1 MNSFTIAW
9 NMIKRTVG
17 TKKGMFMHILL
28 PCIVI
33 SAVIGLLG
41 QDDYSRASIL
51 YVDKDGGKAS
61 QFLLNELAASPDYLL
76 KEIDNED
83 DLREKIT
90 GDKGAAGFIIPAGFT
105 DDLMS
110 GNTPSIRMYELK
122 LSEGSYTLRLK
133 LDILTQGMASSASLI
148 RNSSQADDHATFTK
162 VLSQTGE
169 HKVGSV
175 TDDLQLYAKPGLS
188 SVTGFTLMFLMG
200 LVSSSVSQIMD
211 DRRRRTMTRMFSA
224 PVRAWEIALGN
235 FLGSFFVG
243 ILQIAMILV
252 LSNYVL
258 GYDYGVPIWL
268 HFIVLGAFM
277 LVAMG
282 ISSAVAGLI
291 RNTQQAS
298 IINSLIITPTC
309 MIGGCFWPISFM
321 PEFMQ
326 KAANFVPQKWTIEA
340 VEILSSGNGLS
351 DITVPLLILGLMALI
366 LLAFGSAVLR
376 PSDANV
382 N

>member
-9 NMIKRTVG
+9 NMIKRTIG
-17 TKKGMFMHILL
+17 TKKGMIMHILL

-33 SAVIGLLG
+33 SLVIGLLG
-41 QDDYSRASIL
+41 QDDSSEASII
-51 YVDKDGGKAS
+51 YVDKDGSEAS

-76 KEIDNED
+76 KEIDNEA
-83 DLREKIT
+83 DLREKII
-90 GDKGAAGFIIPAGFT
+90 GDQAAAGFVIPAGFT
-105 DDLMS
+105 DDLRS
-110 GNTPSIRMYELK
+110 GNIPSIPMYELK
-122 LSEGSYTLRLK
+122 VSEGSYTLRLK
-133 LDILTQGMASSASLI
+133 LNILTQGMVSSASQI

-162 VLSQTGE
+162 VLSQTSE
-169 HKVGSV
+169 HKISSV
-175 TDDLQLYAKPGLS
+175 TDDLHLYPKPGLS
-188 SVTGFTLMFLMG
+188 FVTGFTLMFLMG
-200 LVSSSVSQIMD
+200 LVSSSVSQIVD

-224 PVRAWEIALGN
+224 PVRAWEIASGN

-252 LSNYVL
+252 LSNYLL
-258 GYDYGVPIWL
+258 GYDYGVPIFL

-291 RNTQQAS
+291 RNSQQAS

-340 VEILSSGNGLS
+340 VEILSSGNDLS
-351 DITVPLLILGLMALI
+351 GITIPLLILGLMALI

>member
-17 TKKGMFMHILL
+17 TKKGMFIHIFL
-28 PCIVI
+28 PCLVI
-33 SAVIGLLG
+33 TVVIGLLG

-51 YVDKDGGKAS
+51 YVDKDGGIAS
-61 QFLLNELAASPDYLL
+61 QFLLNELADSPDYLL
-76 KEIDNED
+76 KEIDNEA
-83 DLREKIT
+83 DLREKIV
-90 GDKGAAGFIIPAGFT
+90 GDHGAAGFIIPEGFT

-110 GNTPSIRMYELK
+110 GSIPSIRMYELK
-122 LSEGSYTLRLK
+122 ISEGSYTLRLK
-133 LDILTQGMASSASLI
+133 LNILTQGMASSASLI

-224 PVRAWEIALGN
+224 PVRAWEIAAGN

-243 ILQIAMILV
+243 ILQIAVILV

-258 GYDYGVPIWL
+258 GYDYGVPILL
-268 HFIVLGAFM
+268 HFIVLGTFM

-291 RNTQQAS
+291 RNSQQAS

-340 VEILSSGNGLS
+340 VEILSSGNGLGE
-351 DITVPLLILGLMALI
+351 ITVPLLILGLMALI

>member
-1 MNSFTIAW
+1 
-9 NMIKRTVG
+9 
-17 TKKGMFMHILL
+17 
-28 PCIVI
+28 
-33 SAVIGLLG
+33 
-41 QDDYSRASIL
+41 
-51 YVDKDGGKAS
+51 
-61 QFLLNELAASPDYLL
+61 
-76 KEIDNED
+76 
-83 DLREKIT
+83 
-90 GDKGAAGFIIPAGFT
+90 
-105 DDLMS
+105 
-110 GNTPSIRMYELK
+110 
-122 LSEGSYTLRLK
+122 
-133 LDILTQGMASSASLI
+133 
-148 RNSSQADDHATFTK
+148 
-162 VLSQTGE
+162 
-169 HKVGSV
+169 
-175 TDDLQLYAKPGLS
+175 
-188 SVTGFTLMFLMG
+188 
-200 LVSSSVSQIMD
+200 
-211 DRRRRTMTRMFSA
+211 
-224 PVRAWEIALGN
+224 
-235 FLGSFFVG
+235 
-243 ILQIAMILV
+243 
-252 LSNYVL
+252 
-258 GYDYGVPIWL
+258 
-268 HFIVLGAFM
+268 M